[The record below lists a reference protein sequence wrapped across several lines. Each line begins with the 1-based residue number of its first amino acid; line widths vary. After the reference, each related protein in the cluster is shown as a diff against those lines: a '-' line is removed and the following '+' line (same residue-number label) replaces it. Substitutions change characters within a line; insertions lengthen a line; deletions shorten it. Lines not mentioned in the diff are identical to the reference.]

1 MERLINVFIE
11 ERNKQKNENG
21 GLTDGLNL
29 KIKDPRINN
38 IYKNVSNALISVDN
52 ATKEKDDIIQ
62 ELLLAMWEVTPVFLA
77 NMETSLEEL
86 LEAIKKENNE
96 LAAKYFTYLNIR
108 AVGAVKDKY
117 KVTKDEKKKVVDEIF
132 FKDVISG
139 NFKEDEI
146 ADRLNLNNINI
157 EHATSFLTWL
167 KANGNSFLTRKQM
180 NYLYNGLI
188 GTTTQVYKMKKNISK
203 RVLKNI
209 AINDY
214 STSNIKKLELLDKVN
229 ILDNIIN
236 DFDTLKE
243 YIDTNIVNDLIYSE
257 SFLFKELKEITLYIN
272 CKSSLDAIIKDKI
285 TNMLIIKRNKL
296 LKHIEKDY

>member
-11 ERNKQKNENG
+11 KRNQEKNEKG
-21 GLTDGLNL
+21 GLIDGLNL

-38 IYKNVSNALISVDN
+38 IYKNVSNALISVNN

-62 ELLLAMWEVTPVFLA
+62 EVVLAIWEVTPVFLA

-117 KVTKDEKKKVVDEIF
+117 KVTNDEKKKVVDEIF
-132 FKDVISG
+132 FKDVITG

-167 KANGNSFLTRKQM
+167 KANGKSFLTRKQLS
-180 NYLYNGLI
+180 YLDNGLI
-188 GTTTQVYKMKKNISK
+188 GTPTQNYKMKKNISK
-203 RVLKNI
+203 RVLKYI

-243 YIDTNIVNDLIYSE
+243 YIDTNIVNNLIYSE
-257 SFLFKELKEITLYIN
+257 LFSFKELKKVTSYI
-272 CKSSLDAIIKDKI
+272 KSNYSLDSTIKDKI
-285 TNMLIIKRNKL
+285 TNILMIKRNEL
-296 LKHIEKDY
+296 LKIIEKDY

>member
-1 MERLINVFIE
+1 
-11 ERNKQKNENG
+11 
-21 GLTDGLNL
+21 
-29 KIKDPRINN
+29 
-38 IYKNVSNALISVDN
+38 
-52 ATKEKDDIIQ
+52 
-62 ELLLAMWEVTPVFLA
+62 
-77 NMETSLEEL
+77 
-86 LEAIKKENNE
+86 
-96 LAAKYFTYLNIR
+96 
-108 AVGAVKDKY
+108 
-117 KVTKDEKKKVVDEIF
+117 
-132 FKDVISG
+132 
-139 NFKEDEI
+139 
-146 ADRLNLNNINI
+146 
-157 EHATSFLTWL
+157 
-167 KANGNSFLTRKQM
+167 M

>member
-11 ERNKQKNENG
+11 ERNKEKG
-21 GLTDGLNL
+21 GLIDGLNL

-38 IYKNVSNALISVDN
+38 IYKNVSNALISVNN

-62 ELLLAMWEVTPVFLA
+62 ELVLAIWEVTPVFLA

-108 AVGAVKDKY
+108 AVGAIKDKY
-117 KVTKDEKKKVVDEIF
+117 KVTNNEKKKVVDEIF
-132 FKDVISG
+132 FKDIISG
-139 NFKEDEI
+139 KFKEDEI

-167 KANGNSFLTRKQM
+167 KANGNSFLTRKQIS
-180 NYLYNGLI
+180 YLNNGLI
-188 GTTTQVYKMKKNISK
+188 GTPTQNYKMKKNISK
-203 RVLKNI
+203 RVLKYI

-229 ILDNIIN
+229 ILNNIIN
-236 DFDTLKE
+236 NFDTLKE
-243 YIDTNIVNDLIYSE
+243 YIDTNVVNNLIYSE
-257 SFLFKELKEITLYIN
+257 LFSFKELKEITSYI
-272 CKSSLDAIIKDKI
+272 KGDYSLDYSLKDKI
-285 TNMLIIKRNKL
+285 INIIISKRNEL
-296 LKHIEKDY
+296 LKIIEKDY